1 MTSCRDEMFV
11 FGRFFFYSHRFPFFR
26 SRYASLDSIGG
37 PNHLGNLCDSPLLA
51 VPHRAVDSDGRIP
64 DQLDFEVAGHPFGR
78 VNGDGKTREELQA
91 EGSPAKFLDLGIVV
105 QPMYYYVGH
114 ITRFVR
120 PGSWAV
126 HALVDSSA
134 GGSKSRTFRPAEAD
148 VPGGGVNDLARI
160 GIEATLWPCEGSTRQ
175 EWLLNDANQ
184 LQVFGHD
191 WLGAPTISCLG
202 RSADGGLGGLM
213 LTTCN
218 VTEGHPGIYDIISIP
233 DQQKVH
239 IVLKNTKVDS
249 KATCLVVQPLRNNGG
264 KSRVNRQ
271 ANRSFY
277 HEINIP

>member
-1 MTSCRDEMFV
+1 M
-11 FGRFFFYSHRFPFFR
+11 
-26 SRYASLDSIGG
+26 
-37 PNHLGNLCDSPLLA
+37 
-51 VPHRAVDSDGRIP
+51 PHRAVDSDKRIP
-64 DQLDFEVAGHPFGR
+64 DHLDFELAGHPFGR
-78 VNGDGKTREELQA
+78 VKGDGKTREELQA

-126 HALVDSSA
+126 PALVDSSV
-134 GGSKSRTFRPAEAD
+134 GGSKSRTFRPTDAD
-148 VPGGGVNDLARI
+148 VPGGGVNDLARD

-191 WLGAPTISCLG
+191 WLGAPTNSCLD
-202 RSADGGLGGLM
+202 RSADGSLGGLM

-218 VTEGHPGIYDIISIP
+218 VDEGHPGIYDIVPIP
-233 DQQKVH
+233 DQIKVQ

-249 KATCLVVQPLRNNGG
+249 KASCLVVQPLRNNGG
-264 KSRVNRQ
+264 KSRVNRYTH
-271 ANRSFY
+271 R
-277 HEINIP
+277 